1 MAVRNRTQARQN
13 KADMHER
20 IQSAMDALDVEE
32 ELMQTF
38 TSSSAD
44 PDHAVQFEEFFG
56 ESEDFE
62 TDFEE
67 GEEEF
72 EEEELLEEELLEA
85 SGGSD
90 EDLVNADEDV
100 EWSDEEIDA
109 YLKQVS
115 LKDDGKKGT
124 PFEQIMPKKKP
135 RTGIKMQHKQR
146 KIHNLL
152 TLRELVE
159 LTPSVCKFEHC
170 MYDASE
176 KAGFGD
182 WQHTPKSKQKLIL
195 RILEKHVKEEHKHV
209 NHSIIDKADV
219 QSFWLSSNMI

>member
-1 MAVRNRTQARQN
+1 MAIRHKAQARQN

-20 IQSAMDALDVEE
+20 IQSAMDALDTEE

-44 PDHAVQFEEFFG
+44 SDHAVQFEEFFG
-56 ESEDFE
+56 DDEEAEEFVDEEFGEDDFE
-62 TDFEE
+62 IEE
-67 GEEEF
+67 
-72 EEEELLEEELLEA
+72 EEELLEA
-85 SGGSD
+85 SDGSD
-90 EDLVNADEDV
+90 EELVNEEEDE
-100 EWSDEEIDA
+100 EWSDNEIEA

-124 PFEQIMPKKKP
+124 PFEQVMPKKKP
-135 RTGIKMQHKQR
+135 RTGIKIQHKQR

-152 TLRELVE
+152 TIRELVE

-170 MYDASE
+170 MYDAAD
-176 KAGFGD
+176 KAGFID
-182 WQHTPKSKQKLIL
+182 WAHTPKSKQKLVL
-195 RILEKHVKEEHKHV
+195 RILQKHVKEEHKHV